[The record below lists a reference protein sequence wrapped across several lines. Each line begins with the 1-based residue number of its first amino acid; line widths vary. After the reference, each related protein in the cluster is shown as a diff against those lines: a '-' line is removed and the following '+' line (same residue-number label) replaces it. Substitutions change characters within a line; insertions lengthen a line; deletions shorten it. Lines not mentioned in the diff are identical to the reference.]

1 MEHGSDHKGQNHYGR
16 LAIELTLD
24 FIVMYLVMYT
34 MIATLRHFHFNL
46 NNLFMT
52 LMMVAPMTIIML
64 VSMRSMFPS
73 QRLNGLVIAGAAA
86 VFLLSFVSMRTQS
99 GIGNSEFLRAMI
111 PHHSG
116 AILMCEK
123 ASITDP
129 EIVALCQEITKSQ
142 RAEIAQMEAILTR
155 QR

>member
-1 MEHGSDHKGQNHYGR
+1 MEHGNDHKGQNHYGR

-46 NNLFMT
+46 NNVYMT
-52 LMMVAPMTIIML
+52 LMMVAPMSIIML

-86 VFLLSFVSMRTQS
+86 VFLLSFVGMRTQA

-116 AILMCEK
+116 AILMCEQ

-142 RAEIAQMEAILTR
+142 RQEIAQMEAILAR
-155 QR
+155 QK